1 MTTVILQ
8 PRQQRP
14 FAFDRFLMQLVTFT
28 SYEKHICQMSLFAL
42 PIKLCHSKRVH
53 CNASHQCGTQ
63 GALLDT
69 KTVYSNA
76 KHVRYGCS
84 CYVYE

>member
-1 MTTVILQ
+1 
-8 PRQQRP
+8 
-14 FAFDRFLMQLVTFT
+14 
-28 SYEKHICQMSLFAL
+28 MSLFAL
-42 PIKLCHSKRVH
+42 PIKLIAIV
-53 CNASHQCGTQ
+53 NAYTAMQTHQCGTQ
-63 GALLDT
+63 DALLDT